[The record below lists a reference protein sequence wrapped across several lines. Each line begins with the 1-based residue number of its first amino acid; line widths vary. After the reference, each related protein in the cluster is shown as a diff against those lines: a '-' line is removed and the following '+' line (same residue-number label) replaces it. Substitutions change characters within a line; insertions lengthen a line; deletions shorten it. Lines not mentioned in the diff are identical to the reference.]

1 MHPSFYMQYT
11 VDKQQKL
18 EAGSWKLEGRSLF
31 RRFREANNNFAIL
44 VAERIRENI
53 GDIIL
58 PAQLL
63 VQSTRFS
70 RTDEDERDIPAR
82 EYGLRDLRKYN
93 TRRRTASRQI
103 FDGYSHLFL
112 TLAALAHLLRS
123 RVYLTELHELVVG
136 LATDFGNEGAFVA
149 DILRPSALEVAAVA
163 HLAHE
168 AKPLRP
174 AGEAADKRGRTLV
187 LPAPYLDSCIS
198 CHSEETLAHEA
209 ARCLFFL
216 DDGLETLDEAVE
228 GQDGFFLRAAI
239 AQDGGTLERL
249 LASHDKEV
257 GAIAPLGEIHLF
269 GQGFDADVLC

>member
-112 TLAALAHLLRS
+112 TLAALAHLLCRW
-123 RVYLTELHELVVG
+123 VYLTKLHELVVG
-136 LATDFGNEGAFVA
+136 LAADLRNKGAFEA
-149 DILRPSALEVAAVA
+149 DVLGFCTFEVAAVA
-163 HLAHE
+163 HLAHQPE
-168 AKPLRP
+168 PLRP
-174 AGEAADKRGRTLV
+174 SREATNKRGRTLV
-187 LPAPYLDSCIS
+187 LPAPNLYSCI
-198 CHSEETLAHEA
+198 
-209 ARCLFFL
+209 R
-216 DDGLETLDEAVE
+216 
-228 GQDGFFLRAAI
+228 
-239 AQDGGTLERL
+239 
-249 LASHDKEV
+249 
-257 GAIAPLGEIHLF
+257 
-269 GQGFDADVLC
+269 